1 VPKAEEG
8 VNETPEAKVSET
20 EAPIEN
26 DAQLEAAEEKAAKK
40 SKKSKPKKPEAKFK
54 VGQRIH
60 VTSLKQRDEFRV
72 PEDEE
77 DPHWDPKLKNP
88 VPEGVVDSLVDF
100 GWDETQAALALT
112 DGTLVHGRTRWRALS
127 KADTIRKNNKLGHVE
142 PWVVITEEKTIED
155 AVHLME
161 RNVTLNFSVQDIDP
175 MTKAESIY
183 RLMSAGVDDKTNAK
197 RHNCS
202 VNDVHGYVLLL
213 DEDKCPPNVQEMLRA
228 GQISFTAALELARKA
243 ESMTKAELSQAAE
256 QIAKISSGGLKV
268 TAAQVKRA
276 AGVEGS
282 GPATQKEKKQLILDL
297 QSGELRG
304 KFGEA
309 CKWAAIVALEV
320 GLGTRTVDSAW
331 SALGKLAQGQTIRVD
346 FKQYIPDSKVGEGMG
361 GGVQESKAVKGQEA
375 KPAPK
380 KKVKKAKK

>member
-1 VPKAEEG
+1 M
-8 VNETPEAKVSET
+8 ETPQEQIDKVT
-20 EAPIEN
+20 EAANEV
-26 DAQLEAAEEKAAKK
+26 LKEEKKETKPKK
-40 SKKSKPKKPEAKFK
+40 KPKKPEAKFK

-88 VPEGVVDSLVDF
+88 VPEGLITSLADF
-100 GWDETQAALALT
+100 DWDETQAALALT
-112 DGTLVHGRTRWRALS
+112 DGTLVHGRTRWRALP
-127 KADTIRKNNKLGHVE
+127 KADVLRKNDKLGHVE
-142 PWVVITEEKTIED
+142 PWVIITEEKSLED
-155 AVHLME
+155 AIHLME

-183 RLMSAGVDDKTNAK
+183 RLMSAGVDDRTNAK
-197 RHNCS
+197 RHNCT

-213 DEDKCPPNVQEMLRA
+213 DEDKCPANVQEMLRA

-256 QIAKISSGGLKV
+256 QIAKAASGGFKV

-276 AGVEGS
+276 AGVEGT
-282 GPATQKEKKQLILDL
+282 GPATQKEKKQFILDL

-309 CKWAAIVALEV
+309 CKWAAIVASEV
-320 GLGTRTVDSAW
+320 GVGTRTVDSAW

-346 FKQYIPDSKVGEGMG
+346 FKQYQSDGKT
-361 GGVQESKAVKGQEA
+361 QEAPVKGQEVT
-375 KPAPK
+375 KPEPGKA
-380 KKVKKAKK
+380 KKAKKAKK

>member
-1 VPKAEEG
+1 
-8 VNETPEAKVSET
+8 
-20 EAPIEN
+20 
-26 DAQLEAAEEKAAKK
+26 
-40 SKKSKPKKPEAKFK
+40 
-54 VGQRIH
+54 
-60 VTSLKQRDEFRV
+60 
-72 PEDEE
+72 
-77 DPHWDPKLKNP
+77 
-88 VPEGVVDSLVDF
+88 VPEGVVDSLADF

-142 PWVVITEEKTIED
+142 PWVFITEEKSIED
-155 AVHLME
+155 AVKLME

-197 RHNCS
+197 RHNCT

-276 AGVEGS
+276 AGVSES
-282 GPATQKEKKQLILDL
+282 GPATQKEKKQLVLDL
-297 QSGELRG
+297 QGGELRG
-304 KFGEA
+304 KFGDA

-346 FKQYIPDSKVGEGMG
+346 FKQYISDAKVGAGMEGG
-361 GGVQESKAVKGQEA
+361 EHSSPVKGQEA
-375 KPAPK
+375 KPEVK
-380 KKVKKAKK
+380 KKGKKGKKAKKAKK